1 MRDKC
6 GNGSHEFLEMG
17 NLKPTLGVHLVRRN
31 EIVNGAVYY
40 RASSYLLK
48 LNMLEN
54 VIELRKDTLT
64 TSEVTSLTSITFRVS
79 SQLYLTPLRNNEHS

>member
-6 GNGSHEFLEMG
+6 GNGSHEFFEMG
-17 NLKPTLGVHLVRRN
+17 NLWPALGVHLVRRN

-54 VIELRKDTLT
+54 LVEVRKDTLT
-64 TSEVTSLTSITFRVS
+64 TSQVASLTFITFSVS
-79 SQLYLTPLRNNEHS
+79 SQPTC